1 MKKHMRKKREK
12 KKSAFDLDIND
23 LGEYLKQLPEVIFF
37 MFMIWFGYS
46 IINNPTK
53 NEVYQKYLKKS
64 LIQGRKYIDHY
75 FPGFLSNEKIFNIL
89 DYDILLIKTKE
100 LILCFGWFY
109 IIGALLLLIF
119 TSRMRKFV
127 LLLSLIL
134 DLSIIHN
141 LIFFRDG
148 NYFDIIKIVIYL
160 IILICL

>member
-75 FPGFLSNEKIFNIL
+75 FPGLLSNEKIFNIL

-148 NYFDIIKIVIYL
+148 NYFDIIKIIIYL

>member
-75 FPGFLSNEKIFNIL
+75 FPGLLSNEKIFNIL

>member
-1 MKKHMRKKREK
+1 MKKHQRKKREK

-23 LGEYLKQLPEVIFF
+23 IGEYLKQLPEVIFLL
-37 MFMIWFGYS
+37 FMIWFGYS
-46 IINNPTK
+46 IISYPIK

-64 LIQGRKYIDHY
+64 LIQGRKYIDYY

-100 LILCFGWFY
+100 MIMCFGWIY
-109 IIGALLLLIF
+109 IIGALFLLIF
-119 TSRMRKFV
+119 SSRMRKTILFI
-127 LLLSLIL
+127 SLVL
-134 DLSIIHN
+134 DLCLIHN

-148 NYFDIIKIVIYL
+148 KYFDIIKILIYL